1 MAKVEQFNAKNQLI
15 VKDTN
20 GTYFQSYD
28 SVICFIDNNGKVFLD
43 SKLWNYSKTTAKY
56 RNQFLGETSKETE
69 KKIKSNEY
77 TLTNLN

>member
-1 MAKVEQFNAKNQLI
+1 MAKLEQFNAKNQFI
-15 VKDTN
+15 ISDDT
-20 GTYFQSYD
+20 GKTFQSYD

-56 RNQFLGETSKETE
+56 RNQFLGETTKDTQN
-69 KKIKSNEY
+69 KIKSNEY